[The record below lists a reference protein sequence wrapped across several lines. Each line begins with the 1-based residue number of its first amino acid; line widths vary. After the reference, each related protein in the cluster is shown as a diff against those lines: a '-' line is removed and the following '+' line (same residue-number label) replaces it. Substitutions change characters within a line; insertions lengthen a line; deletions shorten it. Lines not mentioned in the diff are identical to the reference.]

1 MSKTHFKYY
10 DTINNT
16 SYPGHKLKGKEKY
29 QKLYHFTS
37 FDIFTRIWLSQELK
51 YGSITNVNDIQE
63 SSKYF
68 SVHNVNQL
76 PVMCA
81 FKDILSSYK
90 QISFTMDIDSFFKGY
105 MNILMWGHYGD
116 KSKGVCIEFDYDRIE
131 FPTDALAGVVKYT
144 DYPPQYT
151 ELPDDIETVW
161 QVKNYISKH
170 IKKLFFYKQ
179 TGWKGENEFRVIS
192 RSDDYLD
199 VENAITCVY
208 LTSCMSKECLLV
220 EKLVKDEIPVKY
232 LDFHQVGKICLPSVY
247 DTKPSREEIIGA
259 QEDPNNALELFT
271 KQAWKYYEGR
281 KYDDKASLILN
292 TYSLPQK

>member
-10 DTINNT
+10 DIINKT

-37 FDIFTRIWLSQELK
+37 FDIFTRIWVLQELK

-68 SVHNVNQL
+68 SVQNVNKL

-105 MNILMWGHYGD
+105 MNTLMWGHYGD
-116 KSKGVCIEFDYDRIE
+116 KSNGVCIEFDYDKIR
-131 FPTDALAGVVKYT
+131 FPKDVLAGVIKYT
-144 DYPPQYT
+144 DFPPQYT
-151 ELPDDIETVW
+151 ELPDDIETIQ
-161 QVKNYISKH
+161 QVKNYISRH

-192 RSDDYLD
+192 NGDDYL
-199 VENAITCVY
+199 NIKGAITGVY
-208 LTSCMSKECLLV
+208 LTSCRSKECQLI
-220 EKLVKDEIPVKY
+220 EKLVNGSVPVKF
-232 LDFHQVGKICLPSVY
+232 LDYRKVNNVYLPSSY
-247 DTKPSREEIIGA
+247 DTQSSREELLEA
-259 QEDPNNALELFT
+259 QEDQNNALELFY
-271 KQAWKYYEGR
+271 KQAWKYYEEH
-281 KYDDKASLILN
+281 KYYENASLILK
-292 TYSLPQK
+292 TYSFKP